1 MKRKGVMIVK
11 KVLKKPYTEAQLD
24 VVLLDELDVITTSV
38 QGELGD
44 GNNRDDDGWT
54 SPSW

>member
-1 MKRKGVMIVK
+1 MIVK

>member
-1 MKRKGVMIVK
+1 MK
-11 KVLKKPYTEAQLD
+11 KVLKKPYAEAQLE

-54 SPSW
+54 SLGW

>member
-1 MKRKGVMIVK
+1 MKQ
-11 KVLKKPYTEAQLD
+11 VLKKPYTEAQLE
-24 VVLLDELDVITTSV
+24 VVLLDELDIITTSV

-54 SPSW
+54 SLSW